1 MKKCLFTL
9 TLFLSLVVAMVAQ
22 RTVTGTVTD
31 GENKEPLI
39 GATIVLKGTKEGTMT
54 DVDGHYTLKM
64 PSKNNVSTLVIAF
77 VGYATKEVAIGS
89 SDTIDIALEGGS
101 ILQEVVVTGYSVQRK
116 KESLGSVSNVTTQSL
131 SGRSAGVSIN
141 GNSKKKPKKQEPIG
155 TEKYN
160 HKDEN
165 VYKNP
170 KKEPLS
176 TFSIDVDKASYA
188 NVRRFLN
195 DNSLPPKD
203 AVRIEEMINYFD
215 YKLPQPT
222 DEHPVAV
229 QSEMGIC
236 PWNKA
241 HYLMKVDIQA
251 VKKQYSEA
259 PANNFVFLID
269 VSGSMSSPEKLGLLK
284 DAFKILVT
292 NLRSKDYV
300 SIVTYA
306 GNAGLVLDATSGSE
320 KETILDALNKL
331 ESGGSTAG
339 GQGIELAY
347 KIAEENFDRQ
357 GNNRVILATDGDF
370 NVGVSSTRE
379 LENLIVSKRENDIF
393 LSVLGFGTGN
403 INDEGMETLADKGN
417 GNYFYIDNLKEANK
431 VFDKE
436 LTGTILTVAKDVKF
450 QIEFNPLAV
459 ESYRLVGYENRLLND
474 EDFNDDKKDAGEIG
488 AGNSVTAL
496 YEVIPK
502 GALMTDSE
510 DKRKDALRYQTKEMV
525 AQNNVKELAFVK
537 MRYKKPLRFKS
548 SLLSQSIDNQI
559 LSLERTSDNFRFAA
573 SVAAFGQV
581 IKESA
586 FKGDFDYRKIIDL
599 AESAKGSDTEGY
611 RQEFIDLV
619 EKCINITNNH

>member
-22 RTVTGTVTD
+22 RTITGTVTD
-31 GENKEPLI
+31 GENKEPLV
-39 GATIVLKGTKEGTMT
+39 GATIVLKGTTVGTLT
-54 DVDGHYTLKM
+54 NVDGHYTLKM

-195 DNSLPPKD
+195 DNSLPPHD

-292 NLRSKDYV
+292 NLRAKDYV

-496 YEVIPK
+496 YEIIPK

-611 RQEFIDLV
+611 RQEFINLV
-619 EKCINITNNH
+619 EKCIKITNNH

>member
-1 MKKCLFTL
+1 MLFVA
-9 TLFLSLVVAMVAQ
+9 LFLSLANLVLAQ
-22 RTVTGTVTD
+22 RTITGTVYD
-31 GENKEPLI
+31 DAKDVLV
-39 GATIVLKGTKEGTMT
+39 GASVVVEGTSIGVVT
-54 DVDGHYTLKM
+54 DVNGHYSIVVPKDKT
-64 PSKNNVSTLVIAF
+64 TLVFSFI
-77 VGYATKEVAIGS
+77 GYTTKQVKIGNKN
-89 SDTIDIALEGGS
+89 TIDLIFDPSTA
-101 ILQEVVVTGYSVQRK
+101 LQEVVVIGYGVQRR
-116 KESLGSVSNVTTQSL
+116 KEVTGSVSNTTTQPL
-131 SGRSAGVSIN
+131 SGRVAGISIN
-141 GNSKKKPKKQEPIG
+141 QKNKKKDKNQDS
-155 TEKYN
+155 TNSEKYS
-160 HKDEN
+160 HKAEN
-165 VYKNP
+165 DYKNP

-176 TFSIDVDKASYA
+176 TFSIDVDKAGYA

-195 DNSLPPKD
+195 DNTMPPKD

-222 DEHPVAV
+222 NEHPVAV
-229 QSEMGIC
+229 QSEVGIC

-241 HYLMKVDIQA
+241 HYLMKVDVQA
-251 VKKQYSEA
+251 VKKQYAEA

-269 VSGSMSSPEKLGLLK
+269 VSGSMSSPDKLGLLK
-284 DAFKILVT
+284 DAFKVLVT
-292 NLRSKDYV
+292 NLRAKDYV

-320 KETILDALNKL
+320 KETILDALNRL

-347 KIAEENFDRQ
+347 KVAEENFDKQ

-370 NVGVSSTRE
+370 NVGVSSTE
-379 LENLIVSKRENDIF
+379 DLENLIISKRENNIF
-393 LSVLGFGTGN
+393 LSVLAFGTGN

-431 VFDKE
+431 VFDIE

-496 YEVIPK
+496 YEIIPK
-502 GALMTDSE
+502 GVSMTDSE
-510 DKRKDALRYQTKEMV
+510 DKRKDALRYQTTEMV
-525 AQNNVKELAFVK
+525 AQNNAKELAFVK

-559 LSLERTSDNFRFAA
+559 LSLEKTSDNFRFTAA
-573 SVAAFGQV
+573 VAAFGQV
-581 IKESA
+581 IKESEY
-586 FKGDFDYRKIIDL
+586 KGDFDYRKIIDL

-611 RQEFIDLV
+611 RQEFINLV
-619 EKCINITNNH
+619 EKCIKITNNH

>member
-1 MKKCLFTL
+1 MKKTMLFMA
-9 TLFLSLVVAMVAQ
+9 LFLSLANLVLAQ
-22 RTVTGTVTD
+22 RTIKGVVKD
-31 GENKEPLI
+31 KDSNEPLT
-39 GATIVLKGTKEGTMT
+39 AASIVIKGTKIGTLS
-54 DVDGHYTLKM
+54 DIDGKYSITLPDSNKHILIISYTGF
-64 PSKNNVSTLVIAF
+64 SN
-77 VGYATKEVAIGS
+77 KEVPIKKS
-89 SDTIDIALEGGS
+89 KTIDVLLES
-101 ILQEVVVTGYSVQRK
+101 STLQEVVVVGYGYDNSGNDY
-116 KESLGSVSNVTTQSL
+116 SYNNNSNSNQS
-131 SGRSAGVSIN
+131 
-141 GNSKKKPKKQEPIG
+141 SKKKPKKQEPIG
-155 TEKYN
+155 SEKYN
-160 HKDEN
+160 HKAEN
-165 VYKNP
+165 DYKNP

-176 TFSIDVDKASYA
+176 TFSIDVDKAAYA

-195 DNSLPPKD
+195 DNTMPPKD

-215 YKLPQPT
+215 YNLPQPT
-222 DEHPVAV
+222 TEHPVAV
-229 QSEMGIC
+229 QSEVGIC
-236 PWNKA
+236 PWNKT
-241 HYLMKVDIQA
+241 HYLMKVDVQA
-251 VKKQYSEA
+251 VKKQYAEA

-284 DAFKILVT
+284 DAFKVLVT
-292 NLRSKDYV
+292 NLRAKDYV

-320 KETILDALNKL
+320 KETILDALNRL

-347 KIAEENFDRQ
+347 KVAEENFDKQ

-370 NVGVSSTRE
+370 NVGASSTQD
-379 LENLIVSKRENDIF
+379 LENLIVSKRENNIF
-393 LSVLGFGTGN
+393 LSVLAFGTGN

-459 ESYRLVGYENRLLND
+459 ESYRLVGYENCLLND

-496 YEVIPK
+496 YEIIPK
-502 GALMTDSE
+502 GVLMTDSE
-510 DKRKDALRYQTKEMV
+510 DKRKDALRYQTTEMV
-525 AQNNVKELAFVK
+525 AQNNAKELAFVK

-559 LSLERTSDNFRFAA
+559 LSLEKTSDNFRFAA
-573 SVAAFGQV
+573 AVAAFGQV

-586 FKGDFDYRKIIDL
+586 YKGDFDYRKIIDL

-611 RQEFIDLV
+611 RQEFINLV
-619 EKCINITNNH
+619 EKCIKITNNH

>member
-1 MKKCLFTL
+1 MKKNSLFIA
-9 TLFLSLVVAMVAQ
+9 LFLCLANLVLAQ
-22 RTVTGTVTD
+22 RTIKGTVTD
-31 GENKEPLI
+31 GESKEPLV
-39 GATIVLKGTKEGTMT
+39 GAVIVLKGTKIGTLT
-54 DVDGHYTLKM
+54 DVDGHYKLKI
-64 PSKNNVSTLVIAF
+64 SAKNTANTLVF
-77 VGYATKEVAIGS
+77 SFTGYANKEVAIGQ
-89 SDTIDIALEGGS
+89 SDSIDIALEGGAL
-101 ILQEVVVTGYSVQRK
+101 LQEVVVTGYSIQQRK
-116 KESLGSVSNVTTQSL
+116 MQTTGSSSTVTSSDFTRQS
-131 SGRSAGVSIN
+131 
-141 GNSKKKPKKQEPIG
+141 SKKKAKKQEPIG
-155 TEKYN
+155 TEKYS
-160 HKDEN
+160 HQTEN
-165 VYKNP
+165 AYKNP

-176 TFSIDVDKASYA
+176 TFSIDVDKAAYA
-188 NVRRFLN
+188 NVRRYLN
-195 DNSLPPKD
+195 DNTMPPKD

-215 YKLPQPT
+215 YNLPQPT

-241 HYLMKVDIQA
+241 HYLMKVDVQA
-251 VKKQYSEA
+251 VKKQYADA

-292 NLRSKDYV
+292 QLRAKDYI

-320 KETILDALNKL
+320 KETILNALNKL

-339 GQGIELAY
+339 GEGIELAY

-370 NVGVSSTRE
+370 NVGVSSTE
-379 LENLIVSKRENDIF
+379 ALENLIVSKRENNIF

-431 VFDKE
+431 VFNKE

-496 YEVIPK
+496 YEIVPK
-502 GALMTDSE
+502 GVLTADSE
-510 DKRKDALRYQTKEMV
+510 DKRKDELRYQTKEMV
-525 AQNNVKELAFVK
+525 VQNNIKELAFVK

-548 SLLSQSIDNQI
+548 SILSQSIDNQI
-559 LSLERTSDNFRFAA
+559 LSLEKTSNNFRFAA
-573 SVAAFGQV
+573 AVAAFGQV
-581 IKESA
+581 IKASA

-599 AESAKGSDTEGY
+599 AESAKDSDTEGY
-611 RQEFIDLV
+611 RQEFINLV
-619 EKCINITNNH
+619 EKCINIMNNH

>member
-22 RTVTGTVTD
+22 RTITGTVTD
-31 GENKEPLI
+31 GENKEPLV
-39 GATIVLKGTKEGTMT
+39 GATIVLKGTTVGTLT
-54 DVDGHYTLKM
+54 NVDGHYTLKM

-195 DNSLPPKD
+195 DNSLPPHD

-292 NLRSKDYV
+292 NLRAKDYV

-611 RQEFIDLV
+611 RQEFINLV
-619 EKCINITNNH
+619 EKCIKITNNH